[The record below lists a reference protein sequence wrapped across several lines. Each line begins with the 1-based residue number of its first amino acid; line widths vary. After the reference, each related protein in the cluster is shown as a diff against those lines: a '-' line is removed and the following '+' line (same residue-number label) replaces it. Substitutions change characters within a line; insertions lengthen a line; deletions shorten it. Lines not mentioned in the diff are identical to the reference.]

1 MTADALCRI
10 IQVELSSLHRERSC
24 SKQSRKDVKPP
35 MLMTQNRGSQSQY
48 FSSWLRILI
57 NVHVVFTSI
66 NKQSCSSS
74 LRSAIFNNLESRVV
88 YKPNCSGNTFTCVG
102 ETVPHW
108 SIRIEEHNNPYSPV
122 GRYFFK
128 KNVDSSFHKTKLLT
142 LEAKQIRTK

>member
-48 FSSWLRILI
+48 FSSWLRILT

-88 YKPNCSGNTFTCVG
+88 YKPNCSDVG

-122 GRYFFK
+122 GRCFQK
-128 KNVDSSFHKTKLLT
+128 KM
-142 LEAKQIRTK
+142 